1 MTQLA
6 RKLRI
11 TDYFSLGWGTMG
23 GVGWLVVMD
32 DWLTRGGPL
41 GGILGFAIGG
51 VLLLPIGYV
60 YGKLVMAMPDASG
73 EVAYTASVFPQP
85 VSFFTGWMMMLAY
98 FIVCP
103 WEAVAVGRIAGYIF
117 PALDSIELYRV
128 AGKPVYL
135 PHLAIGLGLTGLL
148 TLLNYRGIRLSAT
161 FQNWTTFGTLA
172 LFVVF
177 VGIGVTR
184 GSTSNFPPLF
194 THTPFISILLV
205 LQIVPYFM
213 TGYESVTK
221 AAEEANPEFRSR
233 SFLRAIWAAII
244 VGFLFYI
251 IVIAAV
257 GFVAPW
263 HELDRRSLHD
273 RGRIRACNR
282 LALDRQHHSGFSASL
297 PVQGVQRKL
306 RSRQPLA
313 VCDGKARFG
322 GRSFGKSPSEKSDA
336 RNSSALGRFRYGRVH
351 VPRQRDPHPDNRRRL
366 PRLCDRMVC
375 CLRRLS
381 ANESPAARTHN
392 RVAGCV
398 RGARYGADEDFAFR
412 SWPLFWMGMA
422 CARFLV
428 SHWNSHRPP
437 SRFTTCQQRKCS
449 GELGETFMTI
459 ARRITLLFL
468 VAVSSLTFAA
478 DRPFDLVIIKG
489 HIVDG
494 TGSPWY
500 SGDIGI
506 RDGRIAAIGN
516 LSESGRK
523 RTIDAAG
530 KVIAPGFIDML
541 GQSETTILVDPR
553 LPSKI
558 FQGIT
563 TEVTGEGGSIAPLND
578 AIIEADLPGYEHYKI
593 KPDWRTF
600 RQYFVR
606 LEKQGIGINL
616 ASYVGA
622 TQVRRMV
629 LGDADVQPTAE
640 QLEKMKALV
649 RDAMREGAVGV
660 STSLEYAP
668 APYAKTEEIIALAGE
683 AAKFGGIYAT
693 HMRSESDSILE
704 SIDESLRI
712 GREAHIPVEI
722 WHIKV
727 AGKNNWG
734 RMPDVIAKINQA
746 RAQGADI
753 SANTYAYTA
762 WFNSM
767 SAFIPPWAH
776 DGGDLKLIERLKD
789 PSTRARIRKD
799 MTTPSKDWDNE
810 WDEISGPQDIMIG
823 VVQNAEL
830 KKFQG
835 KRLSDVAQ
843 AWNKDPMDALFDLLI
858 EDKAFT
864 SCAVF
869 GMSEPDVALALQQ
882 PWVSV
887 DNDSSG
893 TSPDGI
899 LGEEHP
905 HPRAYGTFPR
915 ILRKYV
921 REEKKLTLEDAIRKF
936 AALPAQRMHFNDR
949 GVLKQ
954 GMWADVVIFDPE
966 TVRDLA
972 TFDNPNQLSQGMEF
986 VLVNGVPVI
995 ENGKMT
1001 GALPGKV
1008 LRGAGFT
1015 P

>member
-1 MTQLA
+1 MT
-6 RKLRI
+6 
-11 TDYFSLGWGTMG
+11 M
-23 GVGWLVVMD
+23 
-32 DWLTRGGPL
+32 
-41 GGILGFAIGG
+41 
-51 VLLLPIGYV
+51 
-60 YGKLVMAMPDASG
+60 
-73 EVAYTASVFPQP
+73 
-85 VSFFTGWMMMLAY
+85 
-98 FIVCP
+98 
-103 WEAVAVGRIAGYIF
+103 
-117 PALDSIELYRV
+117 
-128 AGKPVYL
+128 
-135 PHLAIGLGLTGLL
+135 
-148 TLLNYRGIRLSAT
+148 
-161 FQNWTTFGTLA
+161 
-172 LFVVF
+172 
-177 VGIGVTR
+177 
-184 GSTSNFPPLF
+184 
-194 THTPFISILLV
+194 
-205 LQIVPYFM
+205 
-213 TGYESVTK
+213 
-221 AAEEANPEFRSR
+221 
-233 SFLRAIWAAII
+233 
-244 VGFLFYI
+244 
-251 IVIAAV
+251 
-257 GFVAPW
+257 
-263 HELDRRSLHD
+263 
-273 RGRIRACNR
+273 
-282 LALDRQHHSGFSASL
+282 
-297 PVQGVQRKL
+297 
-306 RSRQPLA
+306 
-313 VCDGKARFG
+313 
-322 GRSFGKSPSEKSDA
+322 
-336 RNSSALGRFRYGRVH
+336 
-351 VPRQRDPHPDNRRRL
+351 
-366 PRLCDRMVC
+366 
-375 CLRRLS
+375 
-381 ANESPAARTHN
+381 
-392 RVAGCV
+392 
-398 RGARYGADEDFAFR
+398 
-412 SWPLFWMGMA
+412 
-422 CARFLV
+422 
-428 SHWNSHRPP
+428 
-437 SRFTTCQQRKCS
+437 
-449 GELGETFMTI
+449 
-459 ARRITLLFL
+459 ARRFTLLFL
-468 VAVSSLTFAA
+468 LTLSALVFAA

-523 RTIDAAG
+523 RTIDADG
-530 KVIAPGFIDML
+530 EVVAPGFIDML

-578 AIIEADLPGYEHYKI
+578 AIIEADRPGYEHYKI
-593 KPDWRTF
+593 TPDWRTF
-600 RQYFVR
+600 RQYFAR
-606 LEKQGIGINL
+606 LEKQGMGINL

-640 QLEKMKALV
+640 QLEKMKSLV
-649 RDAMREGAVGV
+649 RDAMHEGAVGV

-668 APYAKTEEIIALAGE
+668 APYAKTEEIIALASE

-693 HMRSESDSILE
+693 HMRSESDNVLV

-727 AGKNNWG
+727 AGKKNWG
-734 RMPDVIAKINQA
+734 RMPEVVAKINQA
-746 RAQGADI
+746 RAQGEDI
-753 SANTYAYTA
+753 STNTYAYPA

-789 PSTRARIRKD
+789 PATRARIRKD
-799 MTTPSKDWDNE
+799 METPSKDWDNE
-810 WDEISGPQDIMIG
+810 WDEIAGPQDVMIG
-823 VVQNAEL
+823 VVQNPAL

-936 AALPAQRMHFNDR
+936 SALPAQRMRFVDR

-966 TVRDLA
+966 AVRDLA